1 MELRTLIREA
11 PVRMDRPV
19 LIGGLPGLG
28 SVGRI
33 AASFLIRELG
43 ARRVAVLYSP
53 HFPHYGIV
61 NSKGVV
67 RLPKNEFYYWRGGSD
82 GAELLILTGDCQ
94 PQSPRGQYEV
104 ALRILEYAK
113 SKSVELIAM
122 IGGYS
127 SEERERP
134 RVYGAANSPVWMERL
149 KGLGVEVDVSGVP
162 IVGMAGLIPALA
174 RSEGLDALCLLG
186 ETVGYMPD
194 PKAAKAVLSVI
205 RGLLGLEL
213 NLSNLDPD
221 IERMVELKA
230 KLKEAEL
237 RMERAMRRADEGPR
251 YIS

>member
-1 MELRTLIREA
+1 MIREI

-43 ARRVAVLYSP
+43 AKRVAVLYSP
-53 HFPHYGIV
+53 HFPHYAIV

-67 RLPKNEFYYWRGGSD
+67 RLPRNDFYYWRGGPD

-104 ALRILEYAK
+104 ALKILEYAK
-113 SKSVELIAM
+113 SKSVNLIAM

-127 SEERERP
+127 SEEKQSP
-134 RVYGAANSPVWMERL
+134 KVYGATNNRALMERL
-149 KGLGVEVDVSGVP
+149 KALGVEIDVSGVP

-174 RSEGLDALCLLG
+174 KSEGLDALCLLG

-194 PKAAKAVLSVI
+194 PKAAKAVLSVLK
-205 RGLLGLEL
+205 GLLGLEL

-221 IERMVELKA
+221 IAKMAELKA
-230 KLKEAEL
+230 KLKEAER
-237 RMERAMRRADEGPR
+237 RMEGAMRRAVSEGPK

>member
-1 MELRTLIREA
+1 MRTLIREVPA
-11 PVRMDRPV
+11 KMDRPV

-43 ARRVAVLYSP
+43 AKRVAALYSP
-53 HFPHYGIV
+53 YFPHYGIV

-67 RLPKNEFYYWRGGSD
+67 RLPKNDFYYWRSGTN

-104 ALRILEYAK
+104 ALKILEYAK
-113 SKSVELIAM
+113 SKSVKLIVT

-127 SEERERP
+127 AEEREVP
-134 RVYGAANSPVWMERL
+134 RVYGATNSYAWMERL

-174 RSEGLDALCLLG
+174 RSKGLDALCLLG

-194 PKAAKAVLSVI
+194 PKAAKAVLSVVM
-205 RGLLGLEL
+205 GLLGLEL

-221 IERMVELKA
+221 IERMAELKA
-230 KLKEAEL
+230 KLREAE
-237 RMERAMRRADEGPR
+237 RRVEGAMRRASGEGPK

>member
-1 MELRTLIREA
+1 LKTLIKEA
-11 PVRMDRPV
+11 PIKTDRPV

-33 AASFLIRELG
+33 TANFLIKELG
-43 ARRVAVLYSP
+43 AKRVAVLYSP
-53 HFPHYGIV
+53 HFPHYAIA

-67 RLPKNEFYYWRGGSD
+67 RLPRNDFYYWRNGSG

-104 ALRILEYAK
+104 ALKILDYAK
-113 SKSVELIAM
+113 SKSVSLIAM
-122 IGGYS
+122 VGGYS
-127 SEERERP
+127 SEDKP
-134 RVYGAANSPVWMERL
+134 SPKVYGATNSRAWMDRFKE
-149 KGLGVEVDVSGVP
+149 LGVEVDVSGVP

-194 PKAAKAVLSVI
+194 PRAAKAVLSI
-205 RGLLGLEL
+205 LKRLLGLEL
-213 NLSNLDPD
+213 DPSKLDPE
-221 IERMVELKA
+221 IAKMAELKA
-230 KLKEAEL
+230 RLKEAER
-237 RMERAMRRADEGPR
+237 RMEGALRRAAGGGPK

>member
-1 MELRTLIREA
+1 
-11 PVRMDRPV
+11 
-19 LIGGLPGLG
+19 GGLPGLG

-43 ARRVAVLYSP
+43 AKRVAALYSP
-53 HFPHYGIV
+53 YFPHYGIV

-67 RLPKNEFYYWRGGSD
+67 RLPKNDFYYWRSGTN

-104 ALRILEYAK
+104 ALKILEYAK
-113 SKSVELIAM
+113 SKSVKLIVT

-127 SEERERP
+127 AEEREVP
-134 RVYGAANSPVWMERL
+134 RVYGATNSYAWMERL

-174 RSEGLDALCLLG
+174 RSKGLDALCLLG

-194 PKAAKAVLSVI
+194 PKAAKAVLSVVM
-205 RGLLGLEL
+205 GLLGLEL

-221 IERMVELKA
+221 IERMAELKA
-230 KLKEAEL
+230 KLREAE
-237 RMERAMRRADEGPR
+237 RRVEGAMRRASGEGPK